1 MLIGIRAIKFVTKEL
16 KLKMARRIF
25 WTDSQCVLHWLKTK
39 KPLSVFIENRIE
51 EI

>member
-1 MLIGIRAIKFVTKEL
+1 MLIGIRATKFVTKEL
-16 KLKMARRIF
+16 RLKIARKII

-39 KPLSVFIENRIE
+39 KPLSVFIENCIE